1 MVYGF
6 SFAPLLVVFEVTCV
20 ASMSQHSGCDGSEQG
35 TCRSQVVT
43 DLPADHTDELTAL
56 QARMEPGQRY
66 RRNQTSTASSYFH
79 ELSAH
84 VRDIHA
90 AAHHYHESQDCVPQ
104 SMQKHLRK
112 SSTKDV
118 EMRLRERKP
127 VSFIRIGDGDVFCL
141 SGAAGSNLEGISYSD
156 HQGQCKDLA
165 TSLQQLGSEDDSN
178 MYVLVGTFFLCQN
191 NVGSDFDSFLQT
203 HEMHHN
209 FKGFITSVFYLDLTG
224 RESPAGSG
232 NYGSPP
238 NPVVPATFP
247 SLLGRKVVVIGPPH
261 LRKLSKTLNTASF
274 LEASNAAD
282 HVDDLVR
289 KMKHESSKW
298 PQDNVVFLVSGG
310 FGGRLAILKAFKDLG
325 QKDSFIDTGASLD
338 GFAGEESRS
347 FNHRGRL
354 CKLLPQFMAP
364 GICSCNGNDCSAA

>member
-1 MVYGF
+1 MLWWTCADAIHVSKTESY
-6 SFAPLLVVFEVTCV
+6 FAEM
-20 ASMSQHSGCDGSEQG
+20 AERQ
-35 TCRSQVVT
+35 
-43 DLPADHTDELTAL
+43 TA
-56 QARMEPGQRY
+56 
-66 RRNQTSTASSYFH
+66 NASSYFH

-90 AAHHYHESQDCVPQ
+90 AAHGYHESQDCVPQ

-118 EMRLRERKP
+118 ERRLRDRKP
-127 VSFIRIGDGDVFCL
+127 VSFIRIGDGDVFCV

-156 HQGQCKDLA
+156 HQDQCKDLA
-165 TSLQQLGSEDDSN
+165 TSLQELGSEDDSN

-209 FKGFITSVFYLDLTG
+209 FKGFITSVFYLDLTS

-232 NYGSPP
+232 NYGNPP
-238 NPVVPATFP
+238 NPVVPSTFP
-247 SLLGRKVVVIGPPH
+247 SLLDRKVVVIGPPH

-289 KMKHESSKW
+289 QMKHESSKW
-298 PQDNVVFLVSGG
+298 PRDNVVFLVSGG

-347 FNHRGRL
+347 FNQRGRL
-354 CKLLPQFMAP
+354 CKILPQFMAP
-364 GICSCNGNDCSAA
+364 GICRCSGNDCSAA